1 MNKKSKEEHTAIM
14 LEDSASMLYG
24 ARNLSSS
31 QMRIKSERSDYSAYE
46 EWCMQEL
53 STDAV
58 TSNIKE
64 ATSQIGDSGKWLTDE
79 EVNHKIRR
87 DLQWLK

>member
-1 MNKKSKEEHTAIM
+1 
-14 LEDSASMLYG
+14 
-24 ARNLSSS
+24 
-31 QMRIKSERSDYSAYE
+31 
-46 EWCMQEL
+46 MQEL

-64 ATSQIGDSGKWLTDE
+64 TTSQIGDSGKWLTDE

-87 DLQWLK
+87 ELQWLK